1 MKTDWQ
7 MTAIEIQQ
15 GGVNQSWENFT
26 ADRGI
31 IFNPLTPTS
40 NFLILLITNHTIL
53 IILVQR
59 I

>member
-7 MTAIEIQQ
+7 TTAIEIQQ
-15 GGVNQSWENFT
+15 GGVNQSWEDFT

-31 IFNPLTPTS
+31 IFNPLTLRS

-53 IILVQR
+53 IMLVQR